1 MNIKEVAEIR
11 RRYRPD
17 RSNIT
22 HVRGC
27 FVNEQK
33 EIISEF
39 DQSIGMMNE
48 DDAEQMLKLLR
59 KTLSGSMGRNLLD
72 IEFSTKQVSE
82 GEEYELLRKLRDS
95 ELRDAD
101 SVKTLYSKIIE
112 NLSIEGN
119 YLILLAYDRYDV
131 FKYAADGEKR
141 EESDEIFSYILCS
154 VCPTK
159 DGKPTL
165 SYYMPNNSFRSIGAD
180 TVLTAPELG
189 FMFPAFDDRTTN
201 IYKALYY
208 TKNLSDS
215 HSELV
220 DALFKTEVPMP
231 AKEQKETFGNVLEAA
246 MQDDCSMKVV
256 KSVHG
261 QICRMIEE
269 HKNEKIDEELVMT
282 KTDASDMLRLCGIPA
297 DRVEAFEKKFD
308 ESFGENNS
316 ITPKNIADA
325 KKLKVV
331 AGDIEI
337 KVSGES
343 TDMIETRVIDGV
355 KYVLI
360 RADGDVTVNGVN
372 IHI

>member
-59 KTLSGSMGRNLLD
+59 KTLSGSIGRNLLD
-72 IEFSTKQVSE
+72 IGFSTKQVSE
-82 GEEYELLRKLRDS
+82 GEEYALLKKLRDS

-131 FKYAADGEKR
+131 FKYAADGEKK

-215 HSELV
+215 HAELV
-220 DALFKTEVPMP
+220 DALFNSDIPMP
-231 AKEQKETFGNVLEAA
+231 AKEQKETFGNVLEEA

-308 ESFGENNS
+308 ESFGENAS
-316 ITPKNIADA
+316 LTPKNIADA

-343 TDMIETRVIDGV
+343 SDMIETRVIDGV

>member
-48 DDAEQMLKLLR
+48 EDAEQMLKLLR

-82 GEEYELLRKLRDS
+82 GEEYALLKKLRDS
-95 ELRDAD
+95 ELRDTD
-101 SVKTLYSKIIE
+101 SVKAIYSKIIE

-141 EESDEIFSYILCS
+141 EESDEVFSYILCS

-159 DGKPTL
+159 EGKPTL
-165 SYYMPNNSFRSIGAD
+165 SYYMPNNCFRSIGAD

-215 HSELV
+215 HAELV
-220 DALFKTEVPMP
+220 DSLFKSDIPMP

-256 KSVHG
+256 KAVHG

-282 KTDASDMLRLCGIPA
+282 KTDASDILRLCGIPA
-297 DRVEAFEKKFD
+297 DRVEAFEEKFD
-308 ESFGENNS
+308 ESFGEDTAL
-316 ITPKNIADA
+316 TPKNIADA
-325 KKLKVV
+325 KKIKVV

-337 KVSGES
+337 KVSGDS
-343 TDMIETRVIDGV
+343 SDMIETRVIDGV

-360 RADGDVTVNGVN
+360 RADGEVTVNGVN

>member
-48 DDAEQMLKLLR
+48 DDSEQMLKLLR
-59 KTLSGSMGRNLLD
+59 KTLSGSIGRNLFD

-82 GEEYELLRKLRDS
+82 SEEYGLLRKLRDS
-95 ELRDAD
+95 ELRDGET
-101 SVKTLYSKIIE
+101 VKTLYSKIIE
-112 NLSIEGN
+112 NLSIEEN

-131 FKYAADGEKR
+131 FKYAADGEKS
-141 EESDEIFSYILCS
+141 ESSDEIFSYILCS

-159 DGKPTL
+159 EGKPSL
-165 SYYMPNNSFRSIGAD
+165 SYYIPANCFRSIGAD

-189 FMFPAFDDRTTN
+189 FMFPAFDDRSAN

-215 HSELV
+215 HEELV
-220 DALFKTEVPMP
+220 DALFKSDIPMP
-231 AKEQKETFGNVLEAA
+231 AKEQKETFGNVLEQS
-246 MQDDCSMKVV
+246 MEDDCSMKVV
-256 KSVHG
+256 KAVHG

-269 HKNEKIDEELVMT
+269 HKNEKIDESLVMT
-282 KTDASDMLRLCGIPA
+282 KTDACDILRSCGIPEE
-297 DRVEAFEKKFD
+297 RVDVFAERFD
-308 ESFGENNS
+308 EGFGDNA
-316 ITPKNIADA
+316 ILTPKNIAEA
-325 KKLKVV
+325 KKLNVV

-337 KVSGES
+337 KVSGDS

-360 RADGDVTVNGVN
+360 RADGEVTVNGVN

>member
-82 GEEYELLRKLRDS
+82 GEEYALLKKLRDS
-95 ELRDAD
+95 ELRDTD
-101 SVKTLYSKIIE
+101 SVKALYSKIIE

-141 EESDEIFSYILCS
+141 EESDEVFSYILCS

-159 DGKPTL
+159 EGKPTL
-165 SYYMPNNSFRSIGAD
+165 SYYMPNNCFRSIGAD

-189 FMFPAFDDRTTN
+189 FMFPAFDDRATN

-215 HSELV
+215 HAELV
-220 DALFKTEVPMP
+220 DSLFKSDIPMP

-256 KSVHG
+256 KAVHG

-282 KTDASDMLRLCGIPA
+282 KTDASDILRLCGIPA
-297 DRVEAFEKKFD
+297 DRVEAFEEKFD
-308 ESFGENNS
+308 ESFGEDTAL
-316 ITPKNIADA
+316 TPKNIADA
-325 KKLKVV
+325 KNLKVV

-337 KVSGES
+337 KVAGES
-343 TDMIETRVIDGV
+343 TDMIETRTIDGV

-360 RADGDVTVNGVN
+360 RADGGVTVNGVN